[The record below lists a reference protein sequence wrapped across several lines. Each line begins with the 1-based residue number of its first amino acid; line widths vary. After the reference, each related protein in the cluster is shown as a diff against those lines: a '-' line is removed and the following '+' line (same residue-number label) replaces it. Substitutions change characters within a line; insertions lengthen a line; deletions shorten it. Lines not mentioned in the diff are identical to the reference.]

1 MVFSV
6 DKSKQ
11 ECYNIN
17 IRKKERENKKMNF
30 EKTTFTEE
38 EQLNFIGTRE
48 LHYNFSETFTGY
60 NYITKTIVY
69 LEESV
74 SNLLISNL
82 LEKEL
87 NIDVLINVKY
97 YMSESRSYFR
107 DNHSFQDYV
116 LFKNLKKPTM
126 LSLLKALSEKF
137 TGDVIFVKFD
147 TSTGILSYQEVDSK
161 QFKELVKLRIEKIE
175 EETDKVKI
183 NELLKTIKKLTKEEK
198 AEIITALIK

>member
-1 MVFSV
+1 
-6 DKSKQ
+6 
-11 ECYNIN
+11 
-17 IRKKERENKKMNF
+17 MNF
-30 EKTTFTEE
+30 KKTTFTEE

-69 LEESV
+69 LEEYA

-97 YMSESRSYFR
+97 YMSERNSYFR

-116 LFKNLKKPTM
+116 SFKNLKKGPM
-126 LSLLKALSEKF
+126 SSLLKSLSDKF
-137 TGDVIFVKFD
+137 TGDTIFVKFD
-147 TSTGILSYQEVDSK
+147 TSTGILSYQEVDYE
-161 QFKELVKLRIEKIE
+161 QFKELVKLRIEKIK

-183 NELLKTIKKLTKEEK
+183 KELLKSIEKLTKKEK
-198 AEIITALIK
+198 TEIIKALIK

>member
-1 MVFSV
+1 
-6 DKSKQ
+6 
-11 ECYNIN
+11 
-17 IRKKERENKKMNF
+17 MNF

-38 EQLNFIGTRE
+38 EQLNFIGTKE
-48 LHYNFSETFTGY
+48 FHYNFSETFTGY

-116 LFKNLKKPTM
+116 SFKNLKQPSM
-126 LSLLKALSEKF
+126 LSLLKSLSDKF
-137 TGDVIFVKFD
+137 TGDTIFVKFD
-147 TSTGILSYQEVDSK
+147 TSTGILSYQEIDSA
-161 QFKELVKLRIEKIE
+161 QFKELIKLRIKKIK

-183 NELLKTIKKLTKEEK
+183 NEILKTIEKLTKEEK
-198 AEIITALIK
+198 TEIIKALIK

>member
-1 MVFSV
+1 
-6 DKSKQ
+6 
-11 ECYNIN
+11 
-17 IRKKERENKKMNF
+17 MNF
-30 EKTTFTEE
+30 KKTTFTEE

-69 LEESV
+69 LEESA

-97 YMSESRSYFR
+97 YMSEKNSYFR

-116 LFKNLKKPTM
+116 SFKNLKKSAM
-126 LSLLKALSEKF
+126 SSLLKALSDKF

-147 TSTGILSYQEVDSK
+147 TLTGILSYQEVDSK

>member
-1 MVFSV
+1 
-6 DKSKQ
+6 
-11 ECYNIN
+11 
-17 IRKKERENKKMNF
+17 MNF

-48 LHYNFSETFTGY
+48 FHYNFSETFTGY

-69 LEESV
+69 LEECA

-97 YMSESRSYFR
+97 YMSESNSYFR

-116 LFKNLKKPTM
+116 SFKNLKKPTM
-126 LSLLKALSEKF
+126 LSLLKALSDKF
-137 TGDVIFVKFD
+137 TGDIIFVKFD
-147 TSTGILSYQEVDSK
+147 TSTGFLSYQEVDSK

-183 NELLKTIKKLTKEEK
+183 KELLKSIEKLTKEEK
-198 AEIITALIK
+198 TEIVKALIK

>member
-1 MVFSV
+1 MEI
-6 DKSKQ
+6 K
-11 ECYNIN
+11 
-17 IRKKERENKKMNF
+17 
-30 EKTTFTEE
+30 KTTFTEE

-69 LEESV
+69 LEECA

-97 YMSESRSYFR
+97 YMSENNSYFR

-116 LFKNLKKPTM
+116 SFKNLKKSAM
-126 LSLLKALSEKF
+126 LSLLKALSDKF

-161 QFKELVKLRIEKIE
+161 QFKELVKLRIEKIKE
-175 EETDKVKI
+175 EIDKVKI
-183 NELLKTIKKLTKEEK
+183 NEILKTIEKLTKEEK
-198 AEIITALIK
+198 TEIIKALIK

>member
-1 MVFSV
+1 
-6 DKSKQ
+6 
-11 ECYNIN
+11 
-17 IRKKERENKKMNF
+17 MNF

-48 LHYNFSETFTGY
+48 FHYNFSETFTGY

-69 LEESV
+69 LEECA

-97 YMSESRSYFR
+97 YMSERNSYFR

-116 LFKNLKKPTM
+116 SFKNLKKSAM
-126 LSLLKALSEKF
+126 SSLLKSLSDKF
-137 TGDVIFVKFD
+137 TGDTIFVKFD

>member
-1 MVFSV
+1 
-6 DKSKQ
+6 
-11 ECYNIN
+11 
-17 IRKKERENKKMNF
+17 
-30 EKTTFTEE
+30 
-38 EQLNFIGTRE
+38 
-48 LHYNFSETFTGY
+48 
-60 NYITKTIVY
+60 
-69 LEESV
+69 
-74 SNLLISNL
+74 
-82 LEKEL
+82 
-87 NIDVLINVKY
+87 
-97 YMSESRSYFR
+97 MSEKNSYFR

-116 LFKNLKKPTM
+116 SFKNLKKSAM

>member
-1 MVFSV
+1 
-6 DKSKQ
+6 
-11 ECYNIN
+11 
-17 IRKKERENKKMNF
+17 MNF
-30 EKTTFTEE
+30 KKTTFTKE

-48 LHYNFSETFTGY
+48 FHYNFSETFTGY

-69 LEESV
+69 LGESV
-74 SNLLISNL
+74 SNLIISNF

-97 YMSESRSYFR
+97 YMSNSNSYFR

-116 LFKNLKKPTM
+116 SFKNLKKKTM

>member
-1 MVFSV
+1 
-6 DKSKQ
+6 
-11 ECYNIN
+11 
-17 IRKKERENKKMNF
+17 MNF
-30 EKTTFTEE
+30 EKTTFTKE
-38 EQLNFIGTRE
+38 EQLNFIGTKE
-48 LHYNFSETFTGY
+48 FHYNFSETFTGY

-69 LEESV
+69 LGESV
-74 SNLLISNL
+74 SNLIISNF

-97 YMSESRSYFR
+97 YMSERNSYFR

-116 LFKNLKKPTM
+116 SFKNLKKSAM
-126 LSLLKALSEKF
+126 LSLLGSLNSKF
-137 TGDVIFVKFD
+137 TGDIIFVKFD

>member
-1 MVFSV
+1 
-6 DKSKQ
+6 
-11 ECYNIN
+11 
-17 IRKKERENKKMNF
+17 MNF
-30 EKTTFTEE
+30 EKTIFTEE

-69 LEESV
+69 LEECA

-116 LFKNLKKPTM
+116 SFKNLKKPNM
-126 LSLLKALSEKF
+126 SSLLKALSDKF
-137 TGDVIFVKFD
+137 TGDVIFVKFN
-147 TSTGILSYQEVDSK
+147 TSTGLLSYQEVDYET
-161 QFKELVKLRIEKIE
+161 FKELVKLRIEKIK

-183 NELLKTIKKLTKEEK
+183 NEILKTIEKLTKEEK

>member
-1 MVFSV
+1 MEI
-6 DKSKQ
+6 K
-11 ECYNIN
+11 
-17 IRKKERENKKMNF
+17 
-30 EKTTFTEE
+30 KTTFTDE

-69 LEESV
+69 LEECA

-97 YMSESRSYFR
+97 YMSEKNSYFR

-116 LFKNLKKPTM
+116 SFKNLKQPAM
-126 LSLLKALSEKF
+126 LSLLDSLNKKF

-147 TSTGILSYQEVDSK
+147 TSTGVLSYQEVDSE
-161 QFKELVKLRIEKIE
+161 QFKELVKLRIKKIK

-183 NELLKTIKKLTKEEK
+183 NEILKTIEKLTKEEK
-198 AEIITALIK
+198 TEIITALIK

>member
-1 MVFSV
+1 
-6 DKSKQ
+6 
-11 ECYNIN
+11 
-17 IRKKERENKKMNF
+17 MNF

-38 EQLNFIGTRE
+38 EQLNFIGTKE

-60 NYITKTIVY
+60 NYITRTIVY
-69 LEESV
+69 LGEYA
-74 SNLLISNL
+74 SNLLVSNL

-97 YMSESRSYFR
+97 YMSEKNSYFR

-116 LFKNLKKPTM
+116 SFKNLKKSAM
-126 LSLLKALSEKF
+126 SSLLKSLSDKF

>member
-1 MVFSV
+1 
-6 DKSKQ
+6 
-11 ECYNIN
+11 
-17 IRKKERENKKMNF
+17 MNF

-38 EQLNFIGTRE
+38 EQLNFIGTKKF
-48 LHYNFSETFTGY
+48 HYNFSETFTGY

-69 LEESV
+69 LEECA

-97 YMSESRSYFR
+97 YMSEKNSYFR

-116 LFKNLKKPTM
+116 SFKNLKKTTM

>member
-1 MVFSV
+1 
-6 DKSKQ
+6 
-11 ECYNIN
+11 
-17 IRKKERENKKMNF
+17 MNF
-30 EKTTFTEE
+30 KKTTFTEE

-48 LHYNFSETFTGY
+48 FHYNFSETFTGY

-69 LEESV
+69 LEECA

-97 YMSESRSYFR
+97 YMSERNSYFR
-107 DNHSFQDYV
+107 DNHSFQDYIS
-116 LFKNLKKPTM
+116 FKNLKKSAM
-126 LSLLKALSEKF
+126 SSLLESLKNKF

-147 TSTGILSYQEVDSK
+147 TSTGVLSYQEVDSE
-161 QFKELVKLRIEKIE
+161 QFKELVKLRIKKIK

-183 NELLKTIKKLTKEEK
+183 NEILKTIEKLTKEEK
-198 AEIITALIK
+198 TEIITALIK

>member
-1 MVFSV
+1 
-6 DKSKQ
+6 
-11 ECYNIN
+11 
-17 IRKKERENKKMNF
+17 MNF

-48 LHYNFSETFTGY
+48 FHYNFSETFTGY

-69 LEESV
+69 LEECA
-74 SNLLISNL
+74 SNL

-97 YMSESRSYFR
+97 YMSERNSYFR

-116 LFKNLKKPTM
+116 SFKNLKKFAM
-126 LSLLKALSEKF
+126 SSLLESLKNKF

-147 TSTGILSYQEVDSK
+147 TSTGVLSYQEVDSE
-161 QFKELVKLRIEKIE
+161 QFKELVKLRIKKIK

-183 NELLKTIKKLTKEEK
+183 NELFKSIEKLTKEEK
-198 AEIITALIK
+198 AEIIKALIK

>member
-1 MVFSV
+1 
-6 DKSKQ
+6 
-11 ECYNIN
+11 
-17 IRKKERENKKMNF
+17 MNF

-38 EQLNFIGTRE
+38 EQLNFIGTKE
-48 LHYNFSETFTGY
+48 FHYNFSETFTGY

-69 LEESV
+69 LEECA

-97 YMSESRSYFR
+97 YMSEKNSYFR

-116 LFKNLKKPTM
+116 SFKNLKKTTM